1 MMPAM
6 PGRVLLTLALALLV
20 GLAPRSAHA
29 QIYRW
34 VGDAGVPH
42 YAEGLDNVPARHR
55 ATATLL
61 GMRNRPAAPSVADT
75 GAPRD
80 TPAGGTTI
88 HYTPGER
95 IMVDVRIND
104 AASARLMLDTGADR
118 TLISPRA
125 LAAAGISLT
134 RSVGTGRLV
143 GVTGDDHLPYVM
155 VDSLEVGGARAGRM
169 PIGAY
174 EIVRMEGDGLLGR
187 DFLDAFHVTIDA
199 ARGLV
204 TFSPK

>member
-1 MMPAM
+1 MMAAM
-6 PGRVLLTLALALLV
+6 SGRVLVTLALVVLV
-20 GLAPRSAHA
+20 GLAPRSADA

-34 VGDAGVPH
+34 VDDAGVPH
-42 YAEGLDNVPARHR
+42 YVEGLDNVSERHR
-55 ATATLL
+55 ATATPL
-61 GMRNRPAAPSVADT
+61 GLRSRPAAPAAADA
-75 GAPRD
+75 GASRS

-88 HYTPGER
+88 RYTPGER